1 MKRIALFPGSFDPF
15 TKGHEAVIRK
25 AVNLFDE
32 IVIGIGIN
40 SSKQSYF
47 DLQNRIAHV
56 KSLIVDMENVS
67 VNTYQKLTIDFA
79 KEIGAKYILRGLRD
93 SKDFDYEKPIAH
105 MNFELSSG
113 IETVFLLTEQKFAAI
128 NSNIVREIHR
138 NKGNIGKFV
147 TNAELLH

>member
-32 IVIGIGIN
+32 IVIGIGTN

-47 DLQNRIAHV
+47 ELENRIAHV

-67 VNTYQKLTIDFA
+67 VQTYQELTVDFA
-79 KEIGAKYILRGLRD
+79 KELGAKYILRGLRD

-105 MNFELSSG
+105 MNSELSSG

-147 TNAELLH
+147 TNAELFH

>member
-1 MKRIALFPGSFDPF
+1 
-15 TKGHEAVIRK
+15 
-25 AVNLFDE
+25 
-32 IVIGIGIN
+32 
-40 SSKQSYF
+40 
-47 DLQNRIAHV
+47 
-56 KSLIVDMENVS
+56 
-67 VNTYQKLTIDFA
+67 TIDFA

>member
-47 DLQNRIAHV
+47 ELENRIAHV

-67 VNTYQKLTIDFA
+67 VHTYQKLTIDFA

>member
-1 MKRIALFPGSFDPF
+1 
-15 TKGHEAVIRK
+15 
-25 AVNLFDE
+25 
-32 IVIGIGIN
+32 
-40 SSKQSYF
+40 
-47 DLQNRIAHV
+47 
-56 KSLIVDMENVS
+56 LIVDMENVS
-67 VNTYQKLTIDFA
+67 VHTYQKLTIDFA